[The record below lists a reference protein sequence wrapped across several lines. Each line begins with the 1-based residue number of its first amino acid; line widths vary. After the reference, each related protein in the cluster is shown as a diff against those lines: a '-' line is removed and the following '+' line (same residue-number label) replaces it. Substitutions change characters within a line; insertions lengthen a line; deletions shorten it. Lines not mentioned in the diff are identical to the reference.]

1 MARAARRRALTAA
14 DGSDIVTLAV
24 PSDPELLVAWRDGDS
39 IAGQELFARY
49 YGMVSRF
56 FANKVCGDP
65 ADLIQATFE
74 ACLRSHEQIRDGGQ
88 FRSFLFGIAYN
99 VLRGHYRSKRAHDDR
114 FDPTT
119 RSSADLSPGAGSM
132 LACGEEQQLL
142 LAALRRLPLEHQ
154 IALEL
159 FYWEDLTI
167 PELAAVLEIPEGT
180 VKSRLHRGRALLEQA
195 MDRIGA
201 PDDARESVRVQL
213 GQWAARMQAAAHDDG
228 GSPGAST

>member
-159 FYWEDLTI
+159 FYWEDLTSAEI
-167 PELAAVLEIPEGT
+167 ALLLAEPHGT
-180 VKSRLHRGRALLEQA
+180 VRTRLRRARQLLEQA
-195 MDRIGA
+195 IAALTSDAALLRRTATDLDGWA
-201 PDDARESVRVQL
+201 QRVRDTAREAQR
-213 GQWAARMQAAAHDDG
+213 
-228 GSPGAST
+228 